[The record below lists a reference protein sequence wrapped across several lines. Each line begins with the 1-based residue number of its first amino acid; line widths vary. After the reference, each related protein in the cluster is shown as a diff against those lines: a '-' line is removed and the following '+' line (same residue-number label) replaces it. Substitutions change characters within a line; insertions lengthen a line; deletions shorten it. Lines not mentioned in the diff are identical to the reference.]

1 MSDLLSVFDDK
12 DDHAEPTS
20 ARPLPMTD
28 GQRSEIRELF
38 TRLDVSTA
46 ALQFE
51 VTAELTG
58 TRISSVGE
66 LDAATA
72 HRLIGALKRRV
83 VSSGRV
89 ITGNSWDDREED
101 TWIDRL

>member
-1 MSDLLSVFDDK
+1 MSDLLSVFDDE
-12 DDHAEPTS
+12 DDDTEPTS
-20 ARPLPMTD
+20 ARPLPMTE
-28 GQRSEIRELF
+28 GQRSEIRGLF
-38 TRLDVSTA
+38 ARLDVSTA
-46 ALQFE
+46 ALQLDA
-51 VTAELTG
+51 TAELTG
-58 TRISSVGE
+58 VRISSVGE

-89 ITGNSWDDREED
+89 ISGNSWDDREED

>member
-1 MSDLLSVFDDK
+1 MGDLLSVFDDK
-12 DDHAEPTS
+12 GDDTEPTS
-20 ARPLPMTD
+20 VRPLPMTD
-28 GQRSEIRELF
+28 SQRSEIRDLF
-38 TRLDVSTA
+38 ARLDVATA

-51 VTAELTG
+51 ATAELTG
-58 TRISSVGE
+58 VRINSVGE

-89 ITGNSWDDREED
+89 ASGNSWDDREED

>member
-1 MSDLLSVFDDK
+1 MSDLLSVFDDN
-12 DDHAEPTS
+12 DNTES
-20 ARPLPMTD
+20 ASVRRLPMTE

-38 TRLDVSTA
+38 SRLDISTA
-46 ALQFE
+46 ARQFE

-58 TRISSVGE
+58 VRISRVGE

-72 HRLIGALKRRV
+72 HRLIGALNRRV
-83 VSSGRV
+83 QTSGRLT
-89 ITGNSWDDREED
+89 TGNSWDDREED

>member
-1 MSDLLSVFDDK
+1 MSDLLSVFDDY
-12 DDHAEPTS
+12 DDDAEPTS

-28 GQRSEIRELF
+28 GQRSEIRALF
-38 TRLDVSTA
+38 AALDIGSA

-51 VTAELTG
+51 ATAELTG
-58 TRISSVGE
+58 VRITSVGD

-72 HRLIGALKRRV
+72 HRLIGALQRRV
-83 VSSGRV
+83 RSSGRV
-89 ITGNSWDDREED
+89 TTGKSWDDREED

>member
-1 MSDLLSVFDDK
+1 MSDLLSVFDNNN
-12 DDHAEPTS
+12 DDAEPTS
-20 ARPLPMTD
+20 ITPLPMT
-28 GQRSEIRELF
+28 GEQRSQIRELF
-38 TRLDVSTA
+38 ARLEVSTA
-46 ALQFE
+46 PRQFE

-58 TRISSVGE
+58 VRIASVGE

-83 VSSGRV
+83 EALGRV
-89 ITGNSWDDREED
+89 TTGNPWDDREED

>member
-1 MSDLLSVFDDK
+1 MSDLLSGFDDL
-12 DDHAEPTS
+12 DDDAEPIGV
-20 ARPLPMTD
+20 RPLLMTD
-28 GQRSEIRELF
+28 SQRSEIRELF
-38 TRLDVSTA
+38 ARLHIASA
-46 ALQFE
+46 ARQFE

-58 TRISSVGE
+58 VRIYSVGE

-89 ITGNSWDDREED
+89 TTGNSWDDREED